1 MVTRKPPLITR
12 AGGTGIAA
20 EAKVLKAAFSA
31 SVLEDGNTS
40 DSIEIGK
47 NHDHMVVIRVAQ
59 HLPVKTLPLAQ
70 VRDRVLAD
78 VQADRRA
85 KAAKIAAD
93 ALLARSAK
101 GESLDAFSS
110 EGSIVATM
118 AVTRDATTLAQ
129 PVINTAFRLPR
140 PVSGKTSQT
149 GLAQIAPDHY
159 ALVEVTKVEDGDPK
173 SLDPATRASLRQHV

>member
-1 MVTRKPPLITR
+1 
-12 AGGTGIAA
+12 
-20 EAKVLKAAFSA
+20 
-31 SVLEDGNTS
+31 VLEDGNTS

-47 NHDHMVVIRVAQ
+47 NHDHMVVVRVAQ
-59 HLPVKTLPLAQ
+59 HLPVKTLQLAQ

-85 KAAKIAAD
+85 KAARIAAD

-101 GESLDAFSS
+101 GESLDAFTS
-110 EGSIVATM
+110 EGNIIATM
-118 AVTRDATTLAQ
+118 AVTRDATMVAK
-129 PVINTAFRLPR
+129 PVIDTAFRLPR
-140 PVSGKTSQT
+140 PVSGKPLQT

-173 SLDPATRASLRQHV
+173 TLDPATRASLRQQATQARGYVEWLAFLDALKREFPVKIAEDRL